1 MRNFMRRPPA
11 ICALSFRHSSATLF
25 ISRAH
30 LELEHEHGY
39 EHNSNVYNWH
49 SKAKQSIDN
58 MGQGDS

>member
-11 ICALSFRHSSATLF
+11 ICALSFRHSISKPLF
-25 ISRAH
+25 D
-30 LELEHEHGY
+30 LEHEHGY